1 MINAWLID
9 NFGQR
14 LMSFQKISSHCHC
27 HSVTTLWQEFQGH
40 NIKVSWCCS
49 VIIMESLFLFAWKN
63 GHQCQRQ
70 NCLNVAKILL
80 IIFQTNYSV
89 LFFLKKKKWAKDI
102 IILEEFALCTKFH
115 EFDDERETFMNC
127 TFVRVL
133 KIMILFLPKLD
144 LFS

>member
-1 MINAWLID
+1 MKKGISARD
-9 NFGQR
+9 
-14 LMSFQKISSHCHC
+14 KI
-27 HSVTTLWQEFQGH
+27 V
-40 NIKVSWCCS
+40 
-49 VIIMESLFLFAWKN
+49 
-63 GHQCQRQ
+63 
-70 NCLNVAKILL
+70 LNVAKILL
-80 IIFQTNYSV
+80 IIFQPNYSV
-89 LFFLKKKKWAKDI
+89 LFCKKKWAKDI

>member
-1 MINAWLID
+1 MVL
-9 NFGQR
+9 Q
-14 LMSFQKISSHCHC
+14 CHYTGKSITIC
-27 HSVTTLWQEFQGH
+27 IKKWASVPETKLF
-40 NIKVSWCCS
+40 KCCQNS
-49 VIIMESLFLFAWKN
+49 VDHFSNKLFSSLFS
-63 GHQCQRQ
+63 QE
-70 NCLNVAKILL
+70 
-80 IIFQTNYSV
+80 
-89 LFFLKKKKWAKDI
+89 KKWAKDI

>member
-1 MINAWLID
+1 MILLLFEMIKCPCCMSS
-9 NFGQR
+9 R
-14 LMSFQKISSHCHC
+14 LDVKQNQTLCMKKVISARNKI
-27 HSVTTLWQEFQGH
+27 V
-40 NIKVSWCCS
+40 
-49 VIIMESLFLFAWKN
+49 
-63 GHQCQRQ
+63 
-70 NCLNVAKILL
+70 LNVAKILL

-144 LFS
+144 LFSQYSKILANWSVLSGRECVRNSQ